1 MFREFRRFAIA
12 AVAVFG
18 FGLAQPASAASILI
32 FGDGF
37 GTSAASDLET
47 TLTGLG
53 HTVVN
58 HGAATALTDA
68 DFVGIDTAW
77 HVGSSAAYLSD
88 SQTALLNF
96 MVAGGGLH
104 LTGENPALASSQ
116 NTAFL
121 HFLVNPLITG
131 PSLSDG
137 GSASS
142 IVTISLGLPPSIA
155 DVLTV
160 PNDITG
166 QPIGAFFTGEI
177 LGVEADNIFA
187 NDGSTVVG
195 AVYGDGDLI
204 VPGARLS
211 IMMDVNWLSNS
222 FDVDVV
228 ENLQTFLQ
236 GGPEVVAMPE
246 PGTAMLIVTAG
257 IFVVA
262 QRRRKRI

>member
-1 MFREFRRFAIA
+1 MVLVLG
-12 AVAVFG
+12 AV
-18 FGLAQPASAASILI
+18 QQASAASILI

-37 GTSAASDLET
+37 GTTAAGDLEA

-58 HGAATALTDA
+58 HGAATPLSDA

-77 HVGSSAAYLSD
+77 HVGSSATYLSN

-116 NTAFL
+116 NAALL
-121 HFLVNPLITG
+121 HLLVNPLITG
-131 PSLSDG
+131 SSLSEG

-160 PNDITG
+160 PNDIIG
-166 QPIGAFFTGEI
+166 RPIGAFATGE
-177 LGVEADNIFA
+177 LVGVDADNVFA

-195 AVYGDGDLI
+195 AVYGAGDLI

-211 IMMDVNWLSNS
+211 IMMDVNWLSSS
-222 FDVDVV
+222 FDADVV
-228 ENLQTFLQ
+228 DNLQTFLQ
-236 GGPEVVAMPE
+236 GGPEVVAMSE
-246 PGTAMLIVTAG
+246 PGTVLLLAAAG
-257 IFVVA
+257 LFVVA
-262 QRRRKRI
+262 SRRRERA